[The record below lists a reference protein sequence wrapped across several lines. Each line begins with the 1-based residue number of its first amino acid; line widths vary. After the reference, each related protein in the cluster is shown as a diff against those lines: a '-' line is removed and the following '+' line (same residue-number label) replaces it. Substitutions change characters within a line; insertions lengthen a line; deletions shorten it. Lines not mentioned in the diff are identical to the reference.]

1 MAMGASVGR
10 MMLANVV
17 GFRGMSAP
25 AAAAHAQ
32 VPDAGGNTR
41 QHSTS
46 HMFKLRSWSGDPSG
60 RIGVIGFFFL
70 GKGA

>member
-1 MAMGASVGR
+1 MAKGASVGR
-10 MMLANVV
+10 TMLANVV

-25 AAAAHAQ
+25 AVAAHAQ
-32 VPDAGGNTR
+32 VPGGNIR